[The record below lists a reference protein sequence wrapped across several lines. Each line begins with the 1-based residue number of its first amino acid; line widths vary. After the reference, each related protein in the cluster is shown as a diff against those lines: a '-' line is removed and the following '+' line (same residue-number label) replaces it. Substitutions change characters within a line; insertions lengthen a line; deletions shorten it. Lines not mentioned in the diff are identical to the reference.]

1 LGVSFLGAKVGTDT
15 KVYGFAVLGFIMG
28 VDEMDGVGTG
38 GYVRLDSLGE
48 SSYFVGG
55 GVNPCF

>member
-1 LGVSFLGAKVGTDT
+1 MGAKVGTDT